1 MEYSSTDRYT
11 EELKAKEAT
20 EEFPDIF
27 EIDNPYMFAEAGK
40 LGEIDER
47 FGELVENP
55 VIIHGKIY
63 ALPYYSTCYGIVYNQ
78 VIFKRYGLEVPETY
92 EEFLKSARF

>member
-1 MEYSSTDRYT
+1 
-11 EELKAKEAT
+11 
-20 EEFPDIF
+20 
-27 EIDNPYMFAEAGK
+27 MFAEAGK

-92 EEFLKSARF
+92 EEFLKICEILKANQIAPLAIRGK